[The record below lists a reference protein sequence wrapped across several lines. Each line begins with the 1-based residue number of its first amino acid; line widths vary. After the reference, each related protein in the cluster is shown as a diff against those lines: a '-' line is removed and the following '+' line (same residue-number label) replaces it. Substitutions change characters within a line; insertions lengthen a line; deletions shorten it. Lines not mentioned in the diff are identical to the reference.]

1 MPPDEASVPGG
12 QGCIPVVPRDAVR
25 RQAPLP
31 LELRVGRR
39 NRRCPAWLVPA
50 CIVVS
55 LAAGVRPEEAR
66 AIGWKEDGIGLDE
79 GRLPELVKLQHALMP
94 K

>member
-1 MPPDEASVPGG
+1 VSGLA
-12 QGCIPVVPRDAVR
+12 RA
-25 RQAPLP
+25 
-31 LELRVGRR
+31 
-39 NRRCPAWLVPA
+39 A

-79 GRLPELVKLQHALMP
+79 GRLPELVELQHALMP